1 MAKTLD
7 FNSLSRPT
15 LELIMRNDARTKLR
29 LTCPTEALVERLE
42 TGMGEVKEVL
52 AQKDAAAI
60 RASFTLAAEL
70 MSCNDTYTAV
80 TAEQL
85 RDEYRFGIEELIAFF
100 VRYSEFI
107 DEIKNAKN

>member
-7 FNSLSRPT
+7 FNSLQRPT
-15 LELIMRNDARTKLR
+15 LELIMKDEKKTKLR
-29 LTCPTEALVERLE
+29 LTCPTEMLVERLE
-42 TGMGEVKEVL
+42 TGMDEMQEIL
-52 AQKDAAAI
+52 ARKDAAAI
-60 RASFTLAAEL
+60 RASFSLAAEL
-70 MSCNDTYTAV
+70 MSCNDSYTVV

-100 VRYSEFI
+100 VCYGQFI